1 MAEISSKRI
10 PYASQLILKIDLKKK
25 KKPQKQS
32 LQVLWPTEI
41 ISYLL
46 HSLSVVVKHKVMH
59 FPPNTFLSLFA
70 VILQFEEHMLLC
82 SDKFSTAAVCWA
94 VEVLKIKET
103 VERRSIA
110 DSLMWVYR
118 TVLSTPVWESSVQE
132 QQLAFLPS
140 DCFQVGNIPV
150 IFCWAQ
156 GVICLKQEMKKHLC
170 PTFIGTFKLLPFI
183 MIC

>member
-10 PYASQLILKIDLKKK
+10 PYASQLILKIDLKK

-46 HSLSVVVKHKVMH
+46 HSLSVVVKHKVMR

-70 VILQFEEHMLLC
+70 VILQFEEHMSLC

-140 DCFQVGNIPV
+140 VSRTVSRLATSLWSSAGHRGLFFLNRRWRSIYVP
-150 IFCWAQ
+150 
-156 GVICLKQEMKKHLC
+156 
-170 PTFIGTFKLLPFI
+170 PS
-183 MIC
+183 

>member
-10 PYASQLILKIDLKKK
+10 PYASQLILKIDLKK

>member
-1 MAEISSKRI
+1 MTNRNN
-10 PYASQLILKIDLKKK
+10 L
-25 KKPQKQS
+25 
-32 LQVLWPTEI
+32 
-41 ISYLL
+41 SYLL

-132 QQLAFLPS
+132 QQLACLPS
-140 DCFQVGNIPV
+140 ACFQVGNIPV